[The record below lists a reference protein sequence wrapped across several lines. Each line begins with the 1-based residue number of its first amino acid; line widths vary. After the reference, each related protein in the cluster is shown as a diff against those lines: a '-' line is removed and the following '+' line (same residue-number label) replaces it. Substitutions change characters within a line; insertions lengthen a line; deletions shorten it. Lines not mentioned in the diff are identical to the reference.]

1 VLQNDATRG
10 AQPGDPDGTGDVLPP
25 PCARAA
31 TGAALATPWVMTTTR
46 VLTIS
51 LGAVLALAACGIGTL
66 GNPEDEDGLTLAPD
80 PALETERDPES
91 QVDEEEL
98 PPADGEGDRAIF
110 STVPAW
116 LDGEELA
123 FLKRINDYRAAKGKG
138 KLRVSIALTRAS
150 SFHSADMASKDYF
163 SHTSADGTSFAD
175 RVKRYYNYNPYLGEN
190 IAMGY
195 TTGDAVFA
203 AWKASPGHDA
213 NMLRSEF
220 SVIGISRVANAD
232 GAYYWTTDFGG
243 KRDAILS
250 AGISTLAS
258 NAGFAS
264 AVTAGVAFSSVR
276 TLNRWH
282 THASSGGSSAVR
294 AASASAGSYGL
305 RQVDPD
311 PGNVSATQL
320 VLASHGVNYR
330 IGVNARRL
338 SGATQ
343 QVVYLDF
350 INKDFGRIKA
360 VTVAAAATSSWQTI
374 TVGEVA
380 PSGTRYVRAILWGSG
395 TSGHK
400 STCDFDV
407 VRLEAF

>member
-1 VLQNDATRG
+1 MQPAVRSRTPVPGLGTWFHPLESSVRRARG
-10 AQPGDPDGTGDVLPP
+10 LHRFG
-25 PCARAA
+25 
-31 TGAALATPWVMTTTR
+31 VMMTTR
-46 VLTIS
+46 VLGIG
-51 LGAVLALAACGIGTL
+51 LGAMLALTGCIGVL

-80 PALETERDPES
+80 PAQEMERDS
-91 QVDEEEL
+91 QSLPDEEEL
-98 PPADGEGDRAIF
+98 PPADDEGERAIL

-116 LDGEELA
+116 LDAEELA
-123 FLKRINDYRAAKGKG
+123 FLTRINDYRVAKGKG

-150 SFHSADMASKDYF
+150 SFHSGDMASKDYF
-163 SHTSADGTSFAD
+163 SHTSADGTSFGD
-175 RVKRYYNYNPYLGEN
+175 RVKRYYNYNTYLGEN
-190 IAMGY
+190 IAMGF
-195 TTGDAVFA
+195 TTADTVFA
-203 AWKASPGHDA
+203 AWKASPGHNA

-232 GAYYWTTDFGG
+232 GVYYWTTDFGG

-258 NAGFAS
+258 NAGFESTA
-264 AVTAGVAFSSVR
+264 AVTTGVAFSSVR

-282 THASSGGSSAVR
+282 THASSGGSSAIR

-350 INKDFGRIKA
+350 LNKDFARIKA
-360 VTVAAAATSSWQTI
+360 VTVPAGATSSWQTV

-395 TSGHK
+395 TAGHK
-400 STCDFDV
+400 STFDFDV
-407 VRLEAF
+407 VRLEAL